1 MPLITKLL
9 TLVQKMRL
17 TRIPLVTILKSMII
31 IVIMMR
37 MTQLNMSFVSNIRFK
52 GPFVTEDKN
61 FL

>member
-9 TLVQKMRL
+9 TSSQKTRL
-17 TRIPLVTILKSMII
+17 TRILLVTILELMII
-31 IVIMMR
+31 IVIIMR
-37 MTQLNMSFVSNIRFK
+37 MTQLNVSFVSSIRFK